1 MFELGLIKERRVD
14 ISCNDYTCRQIDQI
28 FKNLQPLA
36 FSLGAGRSSSLARL
50 SMNDFARQSSCTCI
64 AAYIVLTCQQYENV
78 YEHQA
83 NDCRR
88 SAWQRQTGPSW
99 RSSWRVQL
107 NVPMFQPSVVVYGG
121 HATARTSTSL
131 AEFGHR
137 LGRDD
142 FDDILCGAALVASPF
157 VAFSGNR

>member
-1 MFELGLIKERRVD
+1 MSSNRSKIFSPWHFPWGPDALAPWLVFNIFFPLTVF
-14 ISCNDYTCRQIDQI
+14 SC
-28 FKNLQPLA
+28 
-36 FSLGAGRSSSLARL
+36 L
-50 SMNDFARQSSCTCI
+50 SMNDFARRSSCTCI
-64 AAYIVLTCQQYENV
+64 AAYIVLACQQYENV

-121 HATARTSTSL
+121 HTTARTSTSL

-137 LGRDD
+137 LRRDN